1 MQNSKNKSQAWQV
14 PLIRESQGSA
24 GGQWQFLV
32 STENKLIQTLPGSE
46 KAEEIKPKGFSN
58 FVVDCLLLIR
68 MRSSVEQNHHN
79 LPFPYLIST
88 PILKREK
95 QRKGFTLTS

>member
-1 MQNSKNKSQAWQV
+1 MGRIQKSHLLVHRKGGYVLLKVSNKPKNLSIPKNNFFLFHWVKNSKNKSQAGAINQE
-14 PLIRESQGSA
+14 ESGKLGG

-58 FVVDCLLLIR
+58 VVVD
-68 MRSSVEQNHHN
+68 
-79 LPFPYLIST
+79 
-88 PILKREK
+88 
-95 QRKGFTLTS
+95 